1 MADIRSYMKE
11 KEKREKKQSGYKQKI
26 IRHKLTAVYRVLLVV
41 AVFAAVLVLAYIQYK
56 RHIYTTYDIIT
67 SVSRE
72 DAGSS
77 KDIRLGNS
85 ILTYSKDG
93 ISYTDYKGNA
103 MWNQTYDMQSP
114 CVSVR
119 SGWVAV
125 GDYNGNLIYDISQ
138 DGTSKQID
146 TNLPVKSLSVAANGV
161 VAAILEDGDVT
172 WINVY
177 NPTGEKAV
185 GIKTTMQKSGYPVSV
200 SLSDNGKL
208 MMVAY
213 LKAESGSMKSI
224 VSFYN
229 FDEVGQNYTDTM
241 VSSYEYSDTVIP
253 LAEFT
258 GTHTAYS
265 VGNNQF
271 MLYEGNE
278 IPKNIFQNFMQEE
291 VQDVRSS
298 GNYVAFIFNGTN
310 GNGKYRIDIYNMNG
324 TQVLSLPFA
333 IEYRDVLISD
343 QELIIYNEGECL
355 IYNLNGKEKYSGPIP
370 EQTQLLKT
378 LGGNRFLAVTVN
390 SIDMIEM
397 K

>member
-1 MADIRSYMKE
+1 MD
-11 KEKREKKQSGYKQKI
+11 
-26 IRHKLTAVYRVLLVV
+26 V
-41 AVFAAVLVLAYIQYK
+41 AWGF
-56 RHIYTTYDIIT
+56 
-67 SVSRE
+67 
-72 DAGSS
+72 G
-77 KDIRLGNS
+77 G
-85 ILTYSKDG
+85 
-93 ISYTDYKGNA
+93 
-103 MWNQTYDMQSP
+103 
-114 CVSVR
+114 

-200 SLSDNGKL
+200 TLSDNGKL

-253 LAEFT
+253 LAEFA

-378 LGGNRFLAVTVN
+378 LGGNRFLAVTAN

>member
-1 MADIRSYMKE
+1 MVDIKEYLRKKE
-11 KEKREKKQSGYKQKI
+11 KNEKKDSKNFKREIRAHRLKVILRSCCVIGVIAALTVTAVTLLKNQTYSGYTVVSAIDRNQVSGS
-26 IRHKLTAVYRVLLVV
+26 TLLSYQNG
-41 AVFAAVLVLAYIQYK
+41 F
-56 RHIYTTYDIIT
+56 
-67 SVSRE
+67 
-72 DAGSS
+72 
-77 KDIRLGNS
+77 
-85 ILTYSKDG
+85 LTYSKDG

-278 IPKNIFQNFMQEE
+278 IPKNIFQNFIQEE

-333 IEYRDVLISD
+333 IEYISWFRRSTRPRMVLKLVSMPPS
-343 QELIIYNEGECL
+343 QRAF
-355 IYNLNGKEKYSGPIP
+355 
-370 EQTQLLKT
+370 T
-378 LGGNRFLAVTVN
+378 
-390 SIDMIEM
+390 
-397 K
+397 